1 MNATRPFHIV
11 FLCTGNIC
19 RSPMAEG
26 ILKDLLP
33 PEALAR
39 ARIGSAGTG
48 AMVGIPASANSVTV
62 CEEEGID
69 ISRHRSRPV
78 TPYLLDESD
87 LVLTMEAHHRE
98 QAIRIHP
105 DAAGRIHVLGE
116 YAAGG
121 KPAAG
126 IPDPIGSDLETYRHV
141 YEGIRVQIEQALPRI
156 EQEIL
161 ADRVES

>member
-1 MNATRPFHIV
+1 MNATRPYRIV

-33 PEALAR
+33 PEVLVHAE
-39 ARIGSAGTG
+39 ISSAGTG
-48 AMVGIPASANSVTV
+48 AYSGIPASTHSVTI
-62 CEEEGID
+62 CEEDGID

-87 LVLTMEAHHRE
+87 LILTMESHHRA
-98 QAIRIHP
+98 QAIRVHP
-105 DAAGRIHVLGE
+105 EAAERIHVLGV

-121 KPAAG
+121 KPAPG
-126 IPDPIGSDLETYRHV
+126 IPDPIGSDMETYRHV
-141 YEGIRVQIEQALPRI
+141 YQGIRHQIEQALPRI

-161 ADRVES
+161 ADRVGS